1 MKYLFATNNPGKV
14 REIKAMFEK
23 AGLEMLSLADLGL
36 SFEPTETGTTFEEN
50 AIQKAVKTAEFLQEK
65 GFDKHNDPIAVLSDD
80 SGLCIDPLS
89 GMPGVDSANFMGR
102 ETPYDVR
109 NSRIIDMLSELPKTQ
124 RIARFMCV
132 TACVWPDWR
141 IQTASGKIV
150 GVITNEPRGDGGFGY
165 DPIFFVPEFGKTMAE
180 LTQEQKNSI
189 SHRGEALRG
198 MIELLK
204 QSREV

>member
-1 MKYLFATNNPGKV
+1 MKYLFATNNPGKI
-14 REIKAMFEK
+14 REIKVMFEK